1 VGNSTTICVLGSYR
15 SGTSLTTRI
24 LNLLGVRLGSED
36 LLRRPASDN
45 PKGFWEHEQIKELN
59 DQILSRLGGNKFN
72 PPTFPPR
79 WEESPEFE
87 TLNRQA
93 RSVIKREFDAST
105 VWGWKDPATCL
116 TLPFWKRLLP
126 TMRYVICLR
135 NPLDVARSLQQW
147 GFTFIEG
154 MRLCL
159 FYMHS
164 ALQNTAGEQRRA
176 VFYEDLL
183 ERWQDDLHRISLF
196 IGLSERVEQVQ
207 VRGAV
212 GNFIDKR
219 LQHHCTSL
227 NSPSDDD
234 GYGLPES
241 ILRDIQQVYL
251 GLREDGDLQESG
263 IDNSL
268 QRLLR
273 IVEQTAR
280 AKWTDRIELSLG
292 QLQEHVLPGRSFIL
306 VDDNQW
312 GTGNVV
318 SGRHV
323 VPFLERDGQYWGPPP
338 DDATAIQEL
347 ERLMQSGSTFMA
359 FAWPAF
365 WWLDYYQELR
375 RYMESNFK
383 CVINNDRII
392 AFELRP

>member
-1 VGNSTTICVLGSYR
+1 
-15 SGTSLTTRI
+15 
-24 LNLLGVRLGSED
+24 
-36 LLRRPASDN
+36 
-45 PKGFWEHEQIKELN
+45 
-59 DQILSRLGGNKFN
+59 
-72 PPTFPPR
+72 
-79 WEESPEFE
+79 
-87 TLNRQA
+87 
-93 RSVIKREFDAST
+93 
-105 VWGWKDPATCL
+105 
-116 TLPFWKRLLP
+116 
-126 TMRYVICLR
+126 MRYVICLR
-135 NPLDVARSLQQW
+135 NPLDVACSLQQW

-164 ALQNTAGEQRRA
+164 ALQNTAGERRRA

-183 ERWQDDLHRISLF
+183 ERWQDDLRRISLF
-196 IGLSERVEQVQ
+196 VDLSERVEQVQ

-219 LQHHCTSL
+219 LQHHCASL
-227 NSPSDDD
+227 TSPSDDD

-241 ILRDIQQVYL
+241 ILRDVQQLYL
-251 GLREDGDLQESG
+251 DLREDGDLQESA

-268 QRLLR
+268 QRMLR
-273 IVEQTAR
+273 IVEQTAH

-292 QLQEHVLPGRSFIL
+292 QLEEHVLPGRSFIL

-312 GTGNVV
+312 GTGDVV

-323 VPFLERDGQYWGPPP
+323 VPFLERDGQYWGAPI

-347 ERLMQSGSTFMA
+347 ERLMQSGSTFIA

-375 RYMESNFK
+375 RHIEANFR

-392 AFELRP
+392 LFDLRR